1 MVRAVLLFSA
11 LVVSM
16 GAHSTTPN
24 FVVETSDP
32 QLCEQIGQTA
42 EKLRRELAL
51 SWLGKT
57 MPDWSAPCVMTVH
70 VGPSLGAGGA
80 TTFLFDRGE
89 VYGWRMTIQGSAERV
104 LDSVLPHEI
113 THMVFASHFRCPL
126 PRWADEGGATSVEH
140 ISEKQKHNHMLV
152 QFLHTNRG
160 IAFNQMF
167 AMKEYPQDVMPLYAQ
182 GYSLAEYLIEQGGR
196 PRFLAFLGEGLKDE
210 NWNAAADRYYGY
222 RDLGVLQNSWLNWVR
237 NGFPPLQQRTA
248 PDQLVAEVVQPRPRP
263 EPNLILRVAG
273 NEPITG
279 QSWQPRPMVPYAPN
293 PQPTPAAP
301 APTAVR
307 AEVTHPQSM
316 GNW

>member
-1 MVRAVLLFSA
+1 MVRTALLLVA

-16 GAHSTTPN
+16 GAHFVTPN

-42 EKLRRELAL
+42 EKLRREMAI

-57 MPDWSAPCVMTVH
+57 MPDWSAPCTMTVQ
-70 VGPSLGAGGA
+70 VGPNLGAGGA

-89 VYGWRMTIQGSAERV
+89 VYGWRMTIQGSAERI

-167 AMKEYPQDVMPLYAQ
+167 AMTEYPQDVMPLYAQ

-196 PRFLAFLGEGLKDE
+196 PRFLAFLGEGMKADD
-210 NWNAAADRYYGY
+210 WNAAAKRYYGY
-222 RDLGVLQNSWLNWVR
+222 RDLGVLQNSWLSWVR
-237 NGFPPLQQRTA
+237 SGFPQLQPQA
-248 PDQLVAEVVQPRPRP
+248 EPSLVAEVVEPRPRP

-273 NEPITG
+273 NEPIAAN
-279 QSWQPRPMVPYAPN
+279 QQASIQPWQPRPMVPFT
-293 PQPTPAAP
+293 PTPAA
-301 APTAVR
+301 VS
-307 AEVTHPQSM
+307 AEVSHPQPM